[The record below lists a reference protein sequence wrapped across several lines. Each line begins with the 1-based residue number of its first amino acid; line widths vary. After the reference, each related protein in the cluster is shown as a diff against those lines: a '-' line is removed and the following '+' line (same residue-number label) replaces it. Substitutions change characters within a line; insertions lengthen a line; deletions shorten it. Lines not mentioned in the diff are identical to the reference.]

1 MSAHAPWNLTPSPA
15 FVMNAMGGNRGRTEV
30 IILRARARVE
40 GIRAFSA
47 AVKFWSIGGKSLTKS
62 MRAYRQ
68 GLEGFVVLVV
78 PCVGRLLF

>member
-1 MSAHAPWNLTPSPA
+1 MGNSRAARVIIPRLEHAVKA
-15 FVMNAMGGNRGRTEV
+15 FVR
-30 IILRARARVE
+30 
-40 GIRAFSA
+40 SA
-47 AVKFWSIGGKSLTKS
+47 QWVKFWSIGGKSLTKS